1 MSEGGE
7 NMPGPEQRPATG
19 PEQAARNPQD
29 IFESG
34 LRGLIEPQRE
44 IDPRGQEIERPAQ
57 VQAFFLKK
65 LAERAIRSP
74 RADNL
79 ASEIDRINDW
89 LAEKAKLVDERKLE
103 EQDYYHLEDQAL
115 LVSTVISKEFY
126 RQSQELRI
134 SEFAQDIDPFLGA
147 VFLQGKYN
155 AAIENGQIRMD
166 KNIILN
172 VENPEDRDRWLHENI
187 RVIMRRI
194 NVSEPERQWKAIADM
209 WRSEFAIAADRVEMD
224 EEAFKVFDMKI
235 RSAMG
240 VSSSARAMEHSNGS
254 TERYLSV
261 IAGPGA
267 MEADLDVADDWRE
280 YLLHERE
287 DKLITVLE
295 DPLVERYYR
304 KILDLAGIN
313 MPELFSWQ
321 YRGRR
326 LPIDEEGQVLI
337 PFLDEGVL
345 RRFRGNDGVLDEGT
359 LLADIETEKKR
370 VLAKWNEATDTSSL
384 LEDDGR
390 GGVRIRE
397 RSLVGYLSDRVSGGY
412 KGGFPALIDEILL
425 PEVDVSDLGSFKK
438 SQLVGAAR
446 LSADAFLVEKYTTW
460 EFFNNEDLGIWKPDP
475 GWGGDPFRPILEPS
489 FLTHK
494 VKGMYQGPGSEEVLE
509 IINLAFRP
517 TDVLDAIPTTY
528 AVNEIVRSF
537 LTDTSFLNSLSGLPE
552 NEIEVRARSILRRQL
567 PHIRNILID
576 DLPDFSDAFLSEDLS
591 DKLSRQLVTAI
602 TGGMRILSGLPN
614 QELVIRPGDGNINHL
629 VREFRERID
638 NILVE
643 NLAVTRV
650 RPLSPNA
657 LCHLKNYN
665 RLTNEALW
673 TFLGGSRGPKIP
685 VWNEETIRDL
695 PKVFENID
703 DVYKADKDLVG
714 LMFGRIILAKSL
726 AAVLER
732 AEPNL
737 ADKVA
742 HLFNAV
748 SRGTRPFYELEVF
761 LWGPKRDGREGYL
774 SQLMGPRTG
783 IPLED
788 NRYGAQIDLM
798 NAQRVITYADKV
810 GRNWEGAG
818 YIIDALVATGRN
830 IH

>member
-1 MSEGGE
+1 MTEGG
-7 NMPGPEQRPATG
+7 NMPGPEQRPPTG
-19 PEQAARNPQD
+19 PEQAAQNTQD
-29 IFESG
+29 VFINN
-34 LRGLIEPQRE
+34 LRVLIEPQRE
-44 IDPRGQEIERPAQ
+44 IDPQGRETERPAQ
-57 VQAFFLKK
+57 VQIFFLKK
-65 LAERAIRSP
+65 LAERAIRNP
-74 RADNL
+74 RANDL
-79 ASEIDRINDW
+79 ASEIDRINNW
-89 LAEKAKLVDERKLE
+89 LAEKTKLVDEGKLE

-115 LVSTVISKEFY
+115 LLSAVISEEFY
-126 RQSQELRI
+126 RQSQELRV

-166 KNIILN
+166 KNIILD

-194 NVSEPERQWKAIADM
+194 NVSEPEKQWKAIADM
-209 WRSEFAIAADRVEMD
+209 WRSEFAIAADRAGMN
-224 EEAFKVFDMKI
+224 EETFKDFDMKI

-254 TERYLSV
+254 TERYVSV

-280 YLLHERE
+280 YLLHEKE
-287 DKLITVLE
+287 DKLVTILE

-313 MPELFSWQ
+313 IPELFGWQ

-326 LPIDEEGQVLI
+326 LPVDEEGQALI
-337 PFLDEGVL
+337 PFLDERIL
-345 RRFRGNDGVLDEGT
+345 RRFRQNGGVLDESA
-359 LLADIETEKKR
+359 LLADIETEKKK
-370 VLAKWNEATDTSSL
+370 VLAKWDEVTDTSRL

-397 RSLVGYLSDRVSGGY
+397 RSLVGYLSDEVSGGY

-438 SQLVGAAR
+438 SQLIGAAR
-446 LSADAFLVEKYTTW
+446 LAADAFLVEKYTAW
-460 EFFNNEDLGIWKPDP
+460 EFFNNDGLGVWRPDP
-475 GWGGDPFRPILEPS
+475 SWGGDPFRSILEPS

-494 VKGMYQGPGSEEVLE
+494 IKGMYHGPGSEKILE

-517 TDVLDAIPTTY
+517 TDVLDAIPTAY
-528 AVNEIVRSF
+528 AVNEVVESF
-537 LTDTSFLNSLSGLPE
+537 LTDASFLNSLSGLPE
-552 NEIEVRARSILRRQL
+552 REIEVRARSILRRQL
-567 PHIRNILID
+567 PHIRNILVD
-576 DLPDFSDAFLSEDLS
+576 DLPDFSDALLRDDLG
-591 DKLSRQLVTAI
+591 DNLSRQLVTAI
-602 TGGMRILSGLPN
+602 MGGVRVLSGLPS
-614 QELVIRPGDGNINHL
+614 QELTIRPSDRKINHL
-629 VREFRERID
+629 VLELRNRID
-638 NILVE
+638 DILVE
-643 NLAVTRV
+643 NLAVTKA

-703 DVYKADKDLVG
+703 DVYKMDKDLVG
-714 LMFGRIILAKSL
+714 LMFSRIILAKSL

-737 ADKVA
+737 TDKVA
-742 HLFNAV
+742 YLFNPVA
-748 SRGTRPFYELEVF
+748 RGTRPFYELEIF

-774 SQLMGPRTG
+774 SQLMGPRTSV
-783 IPLED
+783 PLEE

-798 NAQRVITYADKV
+798 DSQRVITYADRV
-810 GRNWEGAG
+810 GKNWEGTG
-818 YIIDALVATGRN
+818 YIIDALVAAGRN